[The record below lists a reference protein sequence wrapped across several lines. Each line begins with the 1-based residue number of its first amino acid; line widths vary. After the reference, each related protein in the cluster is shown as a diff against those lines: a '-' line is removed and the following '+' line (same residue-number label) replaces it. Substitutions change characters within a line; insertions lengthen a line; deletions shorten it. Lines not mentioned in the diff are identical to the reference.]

1 MHLSHLQRF
10 SSRLLDFMLHFCNI
24 RGIGSCN
31 SGRFHLSFAHLL
43 GRRMLLSLVI
53 VSGQNVYKLPRRMLL
68 FLSGDLLLLLNF
80 AHDVGDF

>member
-1 MHLSHLQRF
+1 
-10 SSRLLDFMLHFCNI
+10 
-24 RGIGSCN
+24 
-31 SGRFHLSFAHLL
+31 
-43 GRRMLLSLVI
+43 MLLSLVI